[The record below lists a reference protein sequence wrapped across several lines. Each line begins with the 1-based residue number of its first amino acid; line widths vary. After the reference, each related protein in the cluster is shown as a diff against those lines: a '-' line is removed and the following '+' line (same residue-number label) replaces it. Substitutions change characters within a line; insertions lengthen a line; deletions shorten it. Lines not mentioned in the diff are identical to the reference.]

1 MSGPADDLGGWVN
14 DLTGEAKAYA
24 ERTREQ
30 VLLELS
36 KRTAI
41 ALAGVVVWIVRL
53 VVALLTFSLLLVA
66 GGLWLGDLLGDRALG
81 FLAIAGVCV
90 LMGVLFALFWRNGG
104 RERFMLG
111 VINAIVHG
119 K

>member
-30 VLLELS
+30 VLLEVS

-41 ALAGVVVWIVRL
+41 ALAGVVVWFVRITNAVL
-53 VVALLTFSLLLVA
+53 AFSLLLVA

-81 FLAIAGVCV
+81 FRAMAGVCV
-90 LMGVLFALFWRNGG
+90 LVGLIFALYWRSGG

-111 VINAIVHG
+111 IINAIVHG